1 MTGKKSVLIFGA
13 GGFVGPYLIRE
24 FLENG
29 YSVAASDTRLPVTPV
44 PGVQYGVAD
53 LLQAVDVER
62 TVRDAKPDFVVN
74 LAAISSVGQ
83 SWKIP
88 QKTIEV
94 NVVGTLHLIEAVH
107 ALAPSARVLLVGSS
121 EEYAK
126 KKAPLRE
133 EDSIT
138 ANNPYGISKIAQENF
153 ASLYREKYGMQII
166 CTRSFNHTG
175 VGQTAQFVI
184 PGFCMQAATID
195 KSGKPGVI
203 SVGNLSAVRD
213 ISDVRDIVHVYR
225 MLLENPS
232 AHVVFNVGSGVAYKI
247 EDLLHYILSLAS
259 VPIRVE
265 IDPEKL
271 RPIDNPYHVCDNTR
285 IREFWKGTDLHDTI
299 RRIFN
304 HYRNET

>member
-1 MTGKKSVLIFGA
+1 MRS
-13 GGFVGPYLIRE
+13 
-24 FLENG
+24 
-29 YSVAASDTRLPVTPV
+29 RLPR
-44 PGVQYGVAD
+44 A
-53 LLQAVDVER
+53 
-62 TVRDAKPDFVVN
+62 FC
-74 LAAISSVGQ
+74 SSVRA
-83 SWKIP
+83 
-88 QKTIEV
+88 T
-94 NVVGTLHLIEAVH
+94 NM
-107 ALAPSARVLLVGSS
+107 R
-121 EEYAK
+121 K

-133 EDSIT
+133 EDPIA

-184 PGFCMQAATID
+184 PSFCMQAAAID

-232 AHVVFNVGSGVAYKI
+232 PRVVFNVGSGVAYKI

-285 IREFWKGTDLHDTI
+285 IREFWKGTDLQENI
-299 RRIFN
+299 RGIFN
-304 HYRNET
+304 YYRNEI

>member
-1 MTGKKSVLIFGA
+1 MTEKKSVLIFGA

-24 FLENG
+24 FLESG
-29 YSVAASDTRLPVTPV
+29 YSVAASDTKLPVSPV

-53 LLQAVDVER
+53 LLQAADVER
-62 TVRDAKPDFVVN
+62 TVRGAKPDFVVN
-74 LAAISSVGQ
+74 LAAISSVGL

-88 QKTIEV
+88 QKTVEV

-107 ALAPSARVLLVGSS
+107 ALAPAARVLLVGSS

-133 EDSIT
+133 EDPIA

-184 PGFCMQAATID
+184 PSFCMQAAAID

-232 AHVVFNVGSGVAYKI
+232 PRVVFNVGSGVAYKI

-285 IREFWKGTDLHDTI
+285 IREFWKGTDLHETI
-299 RRIFN
+299 RGIFN
-304 HYRNET
+304 HYRNEI